1 MNGLETRRA
10 GTRSILWICLTVLV
24 ILYAF
29 PFVYMLFTSFKTPIE
44 TNAIP
49 PQILPSIWTIQNYIT
64 VLSTQG
70 VPQSFVNSLQT
81 AAMSTILSLVLA
93 VPAAYAV
100 TRYRTR
106 PGRIFI
112 LLALV
117 MRMVP
122 AIIVGA
128 PLITMFH
135 TIGLSDTS
143 LALAIAQTTVSLPLS
158 IWLMASFFE
167 AVPDELDEAARVDG
181 CSRLGSLWRVVLPVA
196 RGGVAVTAIFAFL
209 ASWNDFIFALLL
221 TSVRAV
227 TTPLQIA
234 NFQSQFGLDWGN
246 MTSLAVLY
254 SVPVIILAIVLQR
267 HIVAGLTLGAVKG

>member
-1 MNGLETRRA
+1 MNGLEARRGGSRA
-10 GTRSILWICLTVLV
+10 VLWLALILLV
-24 ILYAF
+24 VFYAF
-29 PFVYMLFTSFKTPIE
+29 PFIYMLFTSFKTPIE

-49 PQILPSIWTIQNYIT
+49 PTILPGTWTIQNYVT
-64 VLSTQG
+64 ALQTQG
-70 VPQSFVNSLQT
+70 VPQSFLNSIQT
-81 AAMSTILSLVLA
+81 AVISTLISLVLA

-106 PGRIFI
+106 LGRVFI
-112 LLALV
+112 LIALI

-122 AIIVGA
+122 AIVVGT
-128 PLITMFH
+128 PLIALFH
-135 TIGLSDTS
+135 SLGLSDTS
-143 LALAIAQTTVSLPLS
+143 LALAIAQTTISLPLS

-167 AVPDELDEAARVDG
+167 AVPDELEEAARVDG
-181 CSRLGSLWRVVLPVA
+181 ASRLGALWRVVLPIT
-196 RGGVAVTAIFAFL
+196 RGGIAVAAIFAFL

-227 TTPLQIA
+227 TTPLEIA
-234 NFQSQFGLDWGN
+234 NFQSQFGLDWGT

-254 SVPVIILAIVLQR
+254 SIPVILLALVLQR